1 MCYGGT
7 FTFVFDVDKR
17 LRGPEN
23 STSPGAL
30 FHCREKGGDM
40 SPQGGPFP
48 LLPPTIVYEPNKER
62 QYIKILEKDSR
73 QNCSR
78 QLLTNSMQRFL

>member
-1 MCYGGT
+1 MILDKMCYGGT

-48 LLPPTIVYEPNKER
+48 LSPPLPPPLTPPPPHSNNTKKQNK
-62 QYIKILEKDSR
+62 K
-73 QNCSR
+73 
-78 QLLTNSMQRFL
+78 